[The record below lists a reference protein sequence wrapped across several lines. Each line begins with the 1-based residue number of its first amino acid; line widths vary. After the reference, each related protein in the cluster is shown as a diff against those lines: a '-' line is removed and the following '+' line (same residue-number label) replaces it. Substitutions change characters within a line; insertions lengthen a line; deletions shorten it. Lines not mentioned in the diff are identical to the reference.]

1 MMDLLKGLN
10 PEQREAVTYGD
21 GPLLIIAGAG
31 TGKTKVVTC
40 RIAYLIEKGK
50 AKAHEILALTFT
62 EKAAQEM
69 EERVDLLLPLGV
81 VETYISTFHSFGD
94 KILREYATLFGVDP
108 DFKILKKS
116 EQVLFFR
123 DNLYKFKLH
132 ELRPPTNPTKFIE
145 TFLRVISRAKDE
157 NVSPK
162 EYIAWAVNSKQK
174 AANRAEKK
182 RAAIQLEIGRT
193 YELYQRLLRQNNY
206 MDFGDLIYFLLVG
219 LKKRPEIL
227 HELREKFKYILIDEF
242 QDTNYIQNEL
252 IKILSYPKN
261 NITVVGDDDQSIYKF
276 RGAAI
281 SNIIK
286 FNQDYPGCHQVV
298 LTKNYRSTQGILD
311 VSYNLIKNNNP
322 DRLEVTNK
330 INKKLISQSRRKG
343 KIEFLSFDTEASETD
358 KVAEII
364 KKKVKSGSVLYKDIA
379 ILMRANA
386 QAQSFI
392 KTLNLNDIPSQFSGD
407 ALLYRRPE
415 VQLLLNFLR
424 MMTTNHDS
432 LALYHL
438 ATSSIYNIDINDLI
452 ELNDYC
458 RRKNC
463 SLFSVMGRVKEI
475 EAEISI
481 AEESK
486 EKATKLIADIKEYR
500 EFSKK
505 RLPGEVLYQ
514 FLNDKNVIK
523 ELRMAA
529 DTPENEI
536 KIRNISFFFDHL
548 AGFQRI
554 VKAPTMMHL
563 VDYLDSILESNVAP
577 EERERDPDINA
588 VNVLTAHAAKGLEFK
603 IVFICSL
610 VDGRFPATR
619 RGESIDIPDYF
630 IKEVLPTG
638 DWHIEEER
646 RLFYVAMTR
655 TKEELYLT
663 CASSYGGERARRPS
677 PFIAEALGKKVILET
692 KKSTLKKIEQI
703 ELFRGE
709 KAQSLKKRFS
719 DSLYL
724 SYSQLDDYITC
735 PYKYE
740 NSSII
745 HIPIMQHFA
754 AAFGNSL
761 HKTVAQFYRA
771 KIADRKMTF
780 SELYKNYLNNWR
792 GDNYLNEEH
801 EQEAKTKGK
810 KMLLAF
816 YKKEG
821 TNPPPTKVEQQFRFK
836 LDKDTIAGFIDA
848 MWEEDGK
855 VRIIDFKSSSVESAE
870 KAYEAAT
877 SSLQLGIYAL
887 AYKELKGKLPDSVG
901 LYFLGSGM
909 VGESKPTERRI
920 ETIRRK
926 IHEAREGIIAGNFD
940 PNPSQF
946 NCMYCAFSK
955 ICPYSEV

>member
-1 MMDLLKGLN
+1 MNILKGIN

-31 TGKTKVVTC
+31 TGKTKVITT

-50 AKAHEILALTFT
+50 ALPNEILALTFT

-69 EERVDLLLPLGV
+69 EERVDLLLPIGV

-94 KILREYATLFGVDP
+94 KILREHATLFGVDP

-162 EYIAWAVNSKQK
+162 EYISHAKKQIKK
-174 AANRAEKK
+174 AENKAEKK
-182 RAAIQLEIGRT
+182 KARIQLEIGRT
-193 YELYQRLLRQNNY
+193 YELYQQLLRQNNY
-206 MDFGDLIYFLLVG
+206 MDFGDLIYFLLAG

-252 IKILSYPKN
+252 IKLLSHPKN
-261 NITVVGDDDQSIYKF
+261 NVTVVGDDDQSIYRF

-281 SNIIK
+281 SNIIQFK
-286 FNQDYPGCHQVV
+286 QNYSKTREIV
-298 LTKNYRSTQGILD
+298 LTRNYRSTQPILD
-311 VSYNLIKNNNP
+311 VAYNLIKNNNP

-330 INKKLISQSRRKG
+330 INKKLISQNEKKG

-364 KKKVKSGSVLYKDIA
+364 KKKTKSGSVLYKDIA
-379 ILMRANA
+379 ILVRANA

-415 VQLLLNFLR
+415 IQLLLNFLR
-424 MMTTNHDS
+424 MMTTNQDS

-452 ELNDYC
+452 ELNDFC

-463 SLFSVMGRVKEI
+463 SLFNALGRIQEI
-475 EAEISI
+475 ENEISI
-481 AEESK
+481 SDESK
-486 EKATKLIADIKEYR
+486 EKALNLIKDIKEYR
-500 EFSKK
+500 ELTKK
-505 RLPGEVLYQ
+505 RPPGEILYQ
-514 FLNDKNVIK
+514 FLSDKNVIK

-548 AGFQRI
+548 AGFQKI
-554 VKAPTMMHL
+554 VKAPTVMHL
-563 VDYLDSILESNVAP
+563 VDYLDSILESGISP

-588 VNVLTAHAAKGLEFK
+588 VNVLTTHAAKGLEFK

-619 RGESIDIPDYF
+619 RGESIDIPDAF

-655 TKEELYLT
+655 AKEELYLT
-663 CASSYGGERARRPS
+663 SASSYGGERARRPS

-709 KAQSLKKRFS
+709 KPCRTKKRFG

-745 HIPIMQHFA
+745 HIPVMQHFA

-761 HKTVAQFYRA
+761 HRTVAQFYRA
-771 KIADRKMTF
+771 KIAGRKITF
-780 SELYKNYLNNWR
+780 TELYKNYLNNWR
-792 GDNYLNEEH
+792 SDNYLNEEH

-810 KMLLAF
+810 KMLLTF
-816 YKKEG
+816 YKREKN
-821 TNPPPTKVEQQFRFK
+821 NPPPTKVEQKFRFK
-836 LDKDTIAGFIDA
+836 LGTDTIAGFIDA
-848 MWEEDGK
+848 MWEEGEK
-855 VRIIDFKSSSVESAE
+855 VRIIDFKSSSVESPE

-887 AYKELKGKLPDSVG
+887 AYKELKGKIPDSVG
-901 LYFLGSGM
+901 LYFLGSGI
-909 VGESKPTERRI
+909 VGESKPSGRRI
-920 ETIRRK
+920 ETVKRK
-926 IHEAREGIIAGNFD
+926 IYEAREGIIAGEFD